1 MMIYDTI
8 LVRLGEL
15 ALKGKNRSQFE
26 SRLIHNINTCLF
38 AFPQV
43 RVHKTYGRIY
53 IDLNGCEIEPI
64 IEQLKKVFGIVSFSP
79 AIRVAHDM
87 NQIKEAALAIIN
99 DLERPPAT
107 FKVSAR
113 RTDRTFPFS
122 SQEIPHHVGGY
133 ILAHREGI
141 KVDVHQPDIE
151 IKIEVREEGVY
162 IMGNVIPGAGGF
174 PVGTNGK
181 VLLMLSGGI
190 DSPVAGWFML
200 KKGVRIE
207 AIHFHSYP
215 FTSERAKQKV
225 IDLTRILTTWGGRIR
240 LHVVPF
246 TEIQTE
252 IKRTCPEDL
261 LVTVMR
267 RYMMRIAE
275 RVAEQIEATAIATGE
290 SLGQVASQTLD
301 SMNTINRVIQ
311 LPVLR
316 PLIAMDKTEII
327 EVAQKIGTFETS
339 ILPYEDCCTIFT
351 PKNPRTKPKP
361 KVLEKVEAKS
371 GMDMEQLIASAIE
384 GIEVI
389 ELKPQKPIDKTI
401 LNSWF

>member
-1 MMIYDTI
+1 MIYDTI

-15 ALKGKNRSQFE
+15 ALKGKNRNQFE
-26 SRLIHNINTCLF
+26 SRLIHNIEARLHP
-38 AFPQV
+38 FPNV
-43 RVHKTYGRIY
+43 KIHKTFGRIY
-53 IDLNGCEIEPI
+53 IDLNGSDMDAI
-64 IEQLKKVFGIVSFSP
+64 IERLQKVFGVVSFSP
-79 AIRVAHDM
+79 AIRVEQELDL
-87 NQIKEAALAIIN
+87 IKAAALQVID
-99 DLERPPAT
+99 DLDLPPKT

-113 RTDRTFPFS
+113 RTDRTFPIS
-122 SQEIPHHVGGY
+122 SQELPHHIGGY
-133 ILAHREGI
+133 ILSNRDGQI
-141 KVDVHQPDIE
+141 KVDVHNPDVE
-151 IKIEVREEGVY
+151 VKIEVREEGVY
-162 IMGNVIPGAGGF
+162 IMGKVIPGAGGF

-181 VLLMLSGGI
+181 VLLLLSGGI
-190 DSPVAGWFML
+190 DSPVAGWYML
-200 KKGVRIE
+200 KKGVRLE

-215 FTSERAKQKV
+215 FTSERAKDKV
-225 IDLTRILTTWGGRIR
+225 IDLAQQLTAWGGRIR

-252 IKRTCPEDL
+252 IKKKCPEDL

-275 RVAEQIEATAIATGE
+275 RVADNIDALALATGE

-301 SMNTINRVIQ
+301 SMNTINRVID

-327 EVAQKIGTFETS
+327 KVAQDIGTFNTS

-361 KVLEKVEAKS
+361 RVLDRIEALS
-371 GMDMEQLIASAIE
+371 GMEMDRLIEDAVS

-389 ELKPQKPIDKTI
+389 ELKPNKPRDTKIEE
-401 LNSWF
+401 LF

>member
-1 MMIYDTI
+1 MIYDTI

-15 ALKGKNRSQFE
+15 ALKGKNRNQFE
-26 SRLIHNINTCLF
+26 SKLIHNIEVRLH
-38 AFPQV
+38 AFPNV
-43 RVHKTYGRIY
+43 KLHRTFGRIY
-53 IDLNGCEIEPI
+53 IDLNGTPLEDVI
-64 IEQLKKVFGIVSFSP
+64 QRLKKVFGIVSFSP
-79 AIRVAHDM
+79 AIRVEADIQKM
-87 NQIKEAALAIIN
+87 KEAALRIID
-99 DLERPPAT
+99 DLDIFPNT

-113 RTDRTFPFS
+113 RPDRTFPLS
-122 SQEIPHHVGGY
+122 SMEIPQHVGGY
-133 ILAHREGI
+133 ILANHDGKIR
-141 KVDVHQPDIE
+141 VDVHNPDVE

-162 IMGNVIPGAGGF
+162 IMGKVIPGAGGF

-181 VLLMLSGGI
+181 VLLLLSGGI
-190 DSPVAGWFML
+190 DSPVAGWYML
-200 KKGVRIE
+200 KKGVRLE

-215 FTSERAKQKV
+215 FTSERAKDKV
-225 IDLTRILTTWGGRIR
+225 IDLAQQLTAWGGRIR

-252 IKRTCPEDL
+252 IKKNCPEDL

-275 RVAEQIEATAIATGE
+275 RVAENIDALALATGE

-301 SMNTINRVIQ
+301 SMNTINRVVQ

-316 PLIAMDKTEII
+316 PLIAMDKTEIVK
-327 EVAQKIGTFETS
+327 VAQDIGTFDTS

-361 KVLEKVEAKS
+361 KVLERVEALS
-371 GMDMEQLIASAIE
+371 GMDMERLIENAVNS
-384 GIEVI
+384 IEVI
-389 ELKPQKPIDKTI
+389 ELKPNKPRDPVIEQ
-401 LNSWF
+401 LF

>member
-1 MMIYDTI
+1 MIYDTI

-15 ALKGKNRSQFE
+15 ALKGKNRNQFE
-26 SRLIHNINTCLF
+26 SKLIHNIGVRLHS
-38 AFPQV
+38 FPDIKI
-43 RVHKTYGRIY
+43 HKTFGRIY
-53 IDLNGCEIEPI
+53 IDLNGSDLDAVIDR
-64 IEQLKKVFGIVSFSP
+64 LKRVFGLVSFSP
-79 AIRVAHDM
+79 AMRVEQDLD
-87 NQIKEAALAIIN
+87 QIKEAALKVID
-99 DLERPPAT
+99 DLETPPKT

-113 RTDRTFPFS
+113 RTDRTFPIS
-122 SQEIPHHVGGY
+122 SQELPHHIGGY
-133 ILAHREGI
+133 ILTQRDGKL
-141 KVDVHQPDIE
+141 KVDVHHPDVE
-151 IKIEVREEGVY
+151 IKVEVREEGVY
-162 IMGNVIPGAGGF
+162 VMGKVIPGAGGF

-181 VLLMLSGGI
+181 VLLLLSGGI
-190 DSPVAGWFML
+190 DSPVAGWYML
-200 KKGVRIE
+200 KKGVFLE

-215 FTSERAKQKV
+215 FTSERAKEKV
-225 IDLTRILTTWGGRIR
+225 VDLAQQLTAWGGRIR

-252 IKRTCPEDL
+252 IKKTCPEDL

-275 RVAEQIEATAIATGE
+275 RVAEDIGAMALATGE

-301 SMNTINRVIQ
+301 SMNTINRVVD

-316 PLIAMDKTEII
+316 PLVAMDKTEII
-327 EVAQKIGTFETS
+327 KVSHDIGTFETS

-361 KVLEKVEAKS
+361 KVLERVEVKS
-371 GMDMEQLIASAIE
+371 GMDMERLIEDAVS

-389 ELKPQKPIDKTI
+389 ELRPNKPRNPVIED
-401 LNSWF
+401 LF